1 MRIVADNKI
10 PFLKGVFEP
19 WAEVTYL
26 PGKAIDADAVKDAD
40 ALIVRTRTRCG
51 RALLEHSRVRHI
63 ATATIGFDH
72 IDVPEVEALGITWNN
87 APGCNAA
94 SVGQYMACALQT
106 LGTDLD
112 GKTLGVIG
120 VGHVGTIVADYAEAL
135 GMKVLRNDPP
145 RQAAGE
151 KGFSSLDEVL
161 SVSDIVTLHVPL
173 EYDGLFPTFHMAG
186 ESFFARL
193 KKGAFFFNASRGEAA
208 ETAAL
213 KKALREG
220 RLSGA
225 ALDVWE
231 NEPDIDRELLEMCHI
246 GTMHIAGYSAD
257 GKANGTAASVRA
269 VAAALGIPE
278 LAGWSP
284 EKMPEPP
291 QEKEFRFTSV
301 KEALLHTYDPR
312 GDSARLKAAPEQFEE
327 LRGSYPVRREFKAF
341 TVTEVPAE
349 KQKCLKRFGFRT
361 IPPIHEEK
369 RR

>member
-26 PGKAIDADAVKDAD
+26 PGKAIDAAAVKEAD
-40 ALIVRTRTRCG
+40 ALIVRTRTRCD

-106 LGTDLD
+106 LGIDLE

-120 VGHVGTIVADYAEAL
+120 VGHVGTIVAAYAENL

-151 KGFSSLDEVL
+151 RGFSSLDEVL
-161 SVSDIVTLHVPL
+161 ECSDIVTLHVPL
-173 EYDGLFPTFHMAG
+173 EYGGPFPTFHMAG
-186 ESFFARL
+186 KFFFDRM
-193 KKGAFFFNASRGEAA
+193 KKGGFFFNASRGEAA

-213 KKALREG
+213 KAALRQG

-231 NEPDIDRELLEMCHI
+231 NEPDIDRELLDMCHI

-269 VAAALGIPE
+269 AAAALGIPE
-278 LAGWSP
+278 LADWSP
-284 EKMPEPP
+284 AEMPEPP
-291 QEKEFRFTSV
+291 QTVRFPFTSV

-312 GDSARLKAAPEQFEE
+312 EDSARLRAAPEQFEE

-341 TVTEVPAE
+341 TVTGVPAE
-349 KQKCLKRFGFRT
+349 KQNCLERFGFRT
-361 IPPIHEEK
+361 AVRHSGEEK
-369 RR
+369 S

>member
-19 WAEVTYL
+19 WAEVVYL
-26 PGKAIDADAVKDAD
+26 PGKAIDAAAVKGAD
-40 ALIVRTRTRCG
+40 ALIVRTRTRCNK
-51 RALLEHSRVRHI
+51 ALLEHSGVRHI

-106 LGTDLD
+106 LGTGLA
-112 GKTLGVIG
+112 GKTLGVVG
-120 VGHVGTIVADYAEAL
+120 VGHVGTIVAAYAEAL

-145 RQAAGE
+145 RRAAGE
-151 KGFSSLDEVL
+151 TGFVSLDEVL
-161 SVSDIVTLHVPL
+161 ESSDIVTLHVPL
-173 EYDGLFPTFHMAG
+173 EYGGPFPTFHLADG
-186 ESFFARL
+186 AFFARM

-208 ETAAL
+208 ESAAV
-213 KKALREG
+213 KKALRGG

-231 NEPDIDRELLEMCHI
+231 NEPDIDRELLDMCSI

-284 EKMPEPP
+284 AAMPEPTRP
-291 QEKEFRFTSV
+291 ACFAFTSV
-301 KEALLHTYDPR
+301 KGALLHTYDPCE
-312 GDSARLKAAPEQFEE
+312 DSARLKAAPEQFEE
-327 LRGSYPVRREFKAF
+327 LRGSYPVRREFRAF
-341 TVTEVPAE
+341 TVTEVPPE
-349 KQKCLKRFGFRT
+349 KQQCLERFGFRT
-361 IPPIHEEK
+361 VVRRSGEEK
-369 RR
+369 S

>member
-1 MRIVADNKI
+1 MKIVADNRI

-19 WAEVTYL
+19 WADVVYL
-26 PGKAIDADAVKDAD
+26 PGKEIDAAAVKDAD
-40 ALIVRTRTRCG
+40 ALIVRTRTKCD
-51 RALLEHSRVRHI
+51 RALLAGSKVRHI

-72 IDVPEVEALGITWNN
+72 IDVPEVTALGITWNN

-106 LGTDLD
+106 LGTDLR
-112 GKTLGVIG
+112 GKVLGVIG

-151 KGFSSLDEVL
+151 EGFRGLDEVL
-161 SVSDIVTLHVPL
+161 ECADMVTLHVPL
-173 EYDGLFPTFHMAG
+173 EYGGPFPTFHMADDK
-186 ESFFARL
+186 FFARL
-193 KKGAFFFNASRGEAA
+193 KKGVFFFNASRGEAA

-213 KKALREG
+213 KNALKSG

-231 NEPDIDRELLEMCHI
+231 NEPAIDRELLEMCHI

-257 GKANGTAASVRA
+257 GKANGTAASVRT
-269 VAAALGIPE
+269 VAGRLGIPA
-278 LAGWSP
+278 LSAWTP
-284 EKMPEPP
+284 AAVPEPP
-291 QEKEFRFTSV
+291 EEAEFPFTSV

-312 GDSARLKAAPEQFEE
+312 RDSGRLRAAPERFEE
-327 LRGSYPVRREFKAF
+327 LRGGYPVRREFKAF
-341 TVTEVPAE
+341 TVTGAPAE
-349 KQKCLKRFGFRT
+349 ERKILRRFGFRT
-361 IPPIHEEK
+361 V
-369 RR
+369 

>member
-19 WAEVTYL
+19 WAEVIYL
-26 PGKAIDADAVKDAD
+26 PGKAIDAAAVKEAD
-40 ALIVRTRTRCG
+40 ALIVRTRTRCD

-72 IDVPEVEALGITWNN
+72 IVVPEVEALGISWNN

-106 LGTDLD
+106 LGTELA
-112 GKTLGVIG
+112 GKILGVIG

-151 KGFSSLDEVL
+151 AGFVSLDEVL
-161 SVSDIVTLHVPL
+161 ACSDIVTLHVPL
-173 EYDGLFPTFHMAG
+173 EYGGPFPTFHMADRA
-186 ESFFARL
+186 FFARL

-208 ETAAL
+208 DTAAL
-213 KKALREG
+213 KKALRQG

-284 EKMPEPP
+284 EKMPDPP
-291 QEKEFRFTSV
+291 QKKEFPFTSV
-301 KEALLHTYDPR
+301 QEALLHTYDPR
-312 GDSARLKAAPEQFEE
+312 GDSARLRAAPEQFEE
-327 LRGSYPVRREFKAF
+327 LRGSYPVRREFQAF

-349 KQKCLKRFGFRT
+349 QQKCLERFGFRT
-361 IPPIHEEK
+361 VVRRSGEENP
-369 RR
+369 

>member
-19 WAEVTYL
+19 WAEVVYL
-26 PGKAIDADAVKDAD
+26 PGKAIDSAAVKGAD
-40 ALIVRTRTRCG
+40 ALIVRTRTGCD
-51 RALLEHSRVRHI
+51 RALLERSGVRHI

-72 IDVPEVEALGITWNN
+72 INVPEVEALGITWNN

-106 LGTDLD
+106 LGEDLD

-145 RQAAGE
+145 RQEAGG

-161 SVSDIVTLHVPL
+161 TCSDIVTLHVPL
-173 EYDGLFPTFHMAG
+173 EHGGPFPTFHMAD
-186 ESFFARL
+186 ESFFARM
-193 KKGAFFFNASRGEAA
+193 KKDAFFFNASRGEAM
-208 ETAAL
+208 ESAAL
-213 KKALREG
+213 KKALRKG

-231 NEPDIDRELLEMCHI
+231 NEPDIDRELLGLCHI

-269 VAAALGIPE
+269 VAAVLGIPE
-278 LAGWSP
+278 LADWSP
-284 EKMPEPP
+284 AEMPEPP
-291 QEKEFRFTSV
+291 KAARFPFTSV
-301 KEALLHTYDPR
+301 KASLLYTYDPR
-312 GDSARLKAAPEQFEE
+312 EDSNRLKAAPELFEE

-341 TVTEVPAE
+341 TVTGVPAE
-349 KQKCLKRFGFRT
+349 KQKCLERFGFRT
-361 IPPIHEEK
+361 VVRGSGEK
-369 RR
+369 QS

>member
-26 PGKAIDADAVKDAD
+26 PGKAIDAAAVKEAD
-40 ALIVRTRTRCG
+40 ALIVRTRTRCD

-106 LGTDLD
+106 LGTDLK

-120 VGHVGTIVADYAEAL
+120 VGHVGTIVADYAEVL

-151 KGFSSLDEVL
+151 EGFVSLDEVL
-161 SVSDIVTLHVPL
+161 ACSDIVTLHVPL
-173 EYDGLFPTFHMAG
+173 EYGGPFPTFHMAG
-186 ESFFARL
+186 ESFFAKL

-208 ETAAL
+208 DTAAL
-213 KKALREG
+213 KKALRKG
-220 RLSGA
+220 SLSGV

-291 QEKEFRFTSV
+291 QKKEFSFTSV

-312 GDSARLKAAPEQFEE
+312 EDSAQLKAAPEQFEE

-341 TVTEVPAE
+341 TVTKVPAE
-349 KQKCLKRFGFRT
+349 KQSCLERFGFRT
-361 IPPIHEEK
+361 SVRRSGEE
-369 RR
+369 RI